1 MFKCEFCNTEFKN
14 ISALNLHKKSAKYCL
29 KIQNNEEQNKT
40 IKEFICEFCNTKL
53 KTKRNL
59 DCHKLICKQKNIND
73 STKDIIANINQKHQE
88 EIIEYQNKINELNL
102 IIAGIEAKLEIYE
115 RDHNV
120 ISDIAKQ
127 TKNTYNNHIVNNMAV
142 FDIDKITENFT
153 NKLGYITKEDI
164 INGQKGIAS
173 ILAPCLYD
181 NGGNKMITCTDKS
194 RLTFTKLDK
203 DNNKIKDQELK
214 NLASV
219 IKPLALKKA
228 DEIVEEHTKLKKKL
242 YNIDLIKTEIKDYT
256 TYINNFRNVINDYKI
271 ANVKSGL
278 IRDYEEKIQKYQKI
292 IDKNNEILD
301 ECDIENICVEE
312 IEEENDKIL
321 DGHTDIKQLDT
332 ESTKFARQM
341 SKLL

>member
-1 MFKCEFCNTEFKN
+1 MFKCEFCNTEFKS
-14 ISALNLHKKSAKYCL
+14 ISSLNYHKKNTQYCL
-29 KIQNNEEQNKT
+29 NIQNNNDKDNLNNIED
-40 IKEFICEFCNTKL
+40 FICEFCNCKL
-53 KTKRNL
+53 KSKRNL
-59 DCHKLICKQKNIND
+59 NYHKINCKQKIIND
-73 STKDIIANINQKHQE
+73 ATKDIIENINQKHQE
-88 EIIEYQNKINELNL
+88 EISELNL
-102 IIAGIEAKLEIYE
+102 IIATLRAKLEIYE

-181 NGGNKMITCTDKS
+181 NSGNKMITCTDKS
-194 RLTFTKLDK
+194 RLTFTKVDK

-228 DEIVEEHTKLKKKL
+228 DEIVEEHAKLKK
-242 YNIDLIKTEIKDYT
+242 N
-256 TYINNFRNVINDYKI
+256 YII
-271 ANVKSGL
+271 
-278 IRDYEEKIQKYQKI
+278 
-292 IDKNNEILD
+292 
-301 ECDIENICVEE
+301 
-312 IEEENDKIL
+312 
-321 DGHTDIKQLDT
+321 
-332 ESTKFARQM
+332 
-341 SKLL
+341 